1 MSIAS
6 TNSPFFDKIRK
17 AVLFIGVA
25 AALFYLFYWMFLM
38 SGKYSLSADE
48 FGTISAY
55 SSRGPFVVM
64 SHYPAPKNHIFFNL
78 VNSIYPFGNSYA
90 LPRARIISMLAV
102 LATVICAVRF
112 LARRNLYFA
121 CFVFLGFWLVNPETH
136 LMLMQA
142 RGYGLMGLF
151 AVLSFIFSSRYL
163 DSGEERPFIALCICT
178 VLGIYT
184 VPTYAV
190 FGASILGCTWLA
202 QPNRRMFRAAVIAM
216 LVTIA
221 LYLPVIAQ
229 VVKSFHKYSE
239 SMGKTFESFAGIQ
252 LFLHLYALP
261 TIGEKSIN
269 VWYVFGG
276 LALGVALLWKEKS
289 AFKFALC
296 AFVTCVVFF
305 VYCLWQQTLPM
316 RTAAFMGAP
325 VVFLMVFLCDK
336 AVLQR
341 IPWKLPLLL
350 LEIGVCVL
358 LLGGV
363 MEHYKTDNFLPF
375 EDWSLARK
383 TTEFL
388 TGVDGEIFIDDSYK
402 NENAKNFRFVVDR
415 RTKVHEIKDASRPNG
430 VLVGAMRTWKSS
442 DPEFQPFSDH
452 GWNFIRLP
460 GLHKRIIINIP
471 STLLKDQ
478 SVVSVVGKMDDASL
492 PITMEGMETML
503 QPSEKPY
510 VAGFQFSNAAE
521 GFFQV
526 ESWNGSAW
534 KPLAKAQY
542 INVSDYILVHSSD
555 KPLKLRFLPRTLA
568 NSPALVQVWIFQ
580 SK

>member
-1 MSIAS
+1 MSTVSID
-6 TNSPFFDKIRK
+6 NSAILKIRRI
-17 AVLFIGVA
+17 VLLVGVL
-25 AALFYLFYWMFLM
+25 AALFYVFYWMFLM
-38 SGKYSLSADE
+38 GGKYSLATDE

-78 VNSIYPFGNSYA
+78 VNSLYPFGNPYA
-90 LPRARIISMLAV
+90 PPRARIISMLAV
-102 LATVICAVRF
+102 LATAICAVRF
-112 LARRNLYFA
+112 FARRDLYFA

-136 LMLMQA
+136 MMLMQA

-163 DSGEERPFIALCICT
+163 QFDEQKSFTGLCICT

-190 FGASILGCTWLA
+190 FGAAILGCTWLA
-202 QPNRRMFRAAVIAM
+202 LPTRRTFRAACIAM

-229 VVKSFHKYSE
+229 VIKSFHKYSE
-239 SMGKTFESFAGIQ
+239 SMGKTFESLAGIR
-252 LFLHLYALP
+252 LFLHLHVLP
-261 TIGEKSIN
+261 TFSENSIN
-269 VWYVFGG
+269 VWYVLSG
-276 LALGVALLWKEKS
+276 LAVGVALLWKEKPV
-289 AFKFALC
+289 FKFALC

-305 VYCLWQQTLPM
+305 LYCLWQQTLPM

-325 VVFLMVFLCDK
+325 VTFLLAFLCDK

-341 IPWKLPLLL
+341 IPWKLLLLL
-350 LEIGVCVL
+350 LEIAACIL
-358 LLGGV
+358 LIGSV
-363 MEHYKTDNFLPF
+363 KEHYKTDNFFPF

-388 TGVDGEIFIDDSYK
+388 TGVDGEIFIDDSFK

-430 VLVGAMRTWKSS
+430 VLVGAMRTWDSS
-442 DPEFQPFSDH
+442 DPEFKPFSDQ
-452 GWNFIRLP
+452 GWDFIRIP
-460 GLHKRIIINIP
+460 GLYKKVIINIP
-471 STLLKDQ
+471 ITALKDQ
-478 SVVSVVGKMDDASL
+478 KFMAVSGKDDAPL
-492 PITMEGMETML
+492 LIPAEGIEAML
-503 QPSEKPY
+503 QPGEKPY
-510 VAGFQFSNAAE
+510 VAGFHFSNAVE
-521 GFFQV
+521 GRLQV

-534 KPLAKAQY
+534 EALANAQY
-542 INVSDYILVHSSD
+542 LNVSDYILVRSAD
-555 KPLKLRFLPRTLA
+555 KPLKLRFLARTLA
-568 NSPALVQVWIFQ
+568 NNPALVQVWIFQ